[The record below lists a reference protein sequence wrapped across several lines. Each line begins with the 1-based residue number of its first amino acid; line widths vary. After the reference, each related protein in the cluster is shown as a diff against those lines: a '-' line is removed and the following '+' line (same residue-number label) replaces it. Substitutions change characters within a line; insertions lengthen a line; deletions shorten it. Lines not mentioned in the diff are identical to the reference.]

1 VRSLV
6 DRVAGA
12 SPFWC
17 AVRHVFVAEQSSQ
30 PTCDAGSIQSPGLVL
45 RGWPSD
51 GAGIGFLRLDQLVD
65 ALVQLRVLGTIRYA
79 LGR

>member
-1 VRSLV
+1 
-6 DRVAGA
+6 
-12 SPFWC
+12 
-17 AVRHVFVAEQSSQ
+17 
-30 PTCDAGSIQSPGLVL
+30 VL

-79 LGR
+79 FGTLRSGSILHTSKERWTSRIGAASLAVCFLPYPLRRARL